1 MTRFSIILTLVG
13 LFISSQVFAQDSL
26 QTKSKNQYRYKTNA
40 AVETKAQHG
49 LGFVDANGDGFN
61 DNAPDVDGDGIPN
74 GMDAD
79 YTAVKAGKGGNAK
92 GFVDLDGDGI
102 NDNAPDHDG
111 DGIPNVIDSDWQTL
125 QSGKKKKTLDYI
137 DLNGNGINDYVE
149 FAGEEEHSG
158 QQGFGKNQGESGQ
171 TPGQGEGSKNLDQN
185 RKGKG
190 GKKK

>member
-102 NDNAPDHDG
+102 NDNALDADG
-111 DGIPNVIDSDWQTL
+111 DGVPNGQDADYVRPQDGNGSRRGNSSNVTPGSGTGDCDGTGPKGAGQR
-125 QSGKKKKTLDYI
+125 GKK
-137 DLNGNGINDYVE
+137 
-149 FAGEEEHSG
+149 
-158 QQGFGKNQGESGQ
+158 
-171 TPGQGEGSKNLDQN
+171 
-185 RKGKG
+185 
-190 GKKK
+190 

>member
-1 MTRFSIILTLVG
+1 MTRVMFILSLLLILSVLG
-13 LFISSQVFAQDSL
+13 ISPLKAQDSL
-26 QTKSKNQYRYKTNA
+26 QVKKESP
-40 AVETKAQHG
+40 
-49 LGFVDANGDGFN
+49 GFVDK
-61 DNAPDVDGDGIPN
+61 DGDG
-74 GMDAD
+74 
-79 YTAVKAGKGGNAK
+79 Y
-92 GFVDLDGDGI
+92 